1 MAAHTEWVSRRH
13 VLLALLVVVL
23 WGVNFV
29 VVETGLRSF
38 PPFLFVALRYTLT
51 VLPLVFLVPR
61 PRARLR
67 HVVIVGLFLGVGQFG
82 LLFVG
87 MNTGMPPGLSSLV
100 LQCQAIFTVGFG
112 LVVIKER
119 PTTHQ
124 LVGLLVAASGIVVI
138 AVSRGMRT
146 DLVPLLLVVGAG
158 ASWAAG
164 NIATRIATR
173 SAATPQT
180 AVDPQRMRHPRLG
193 DRAGEGFRLLIWSS
207 LVPPLPLLALSL
219 GFEGPGTVG
228 HALTSLS
235 WTGVGALLYLVVLAT
250 LVGFGIWLSLLRRY
264 PAAAVAPFSM
274 LVPIVGITTAWLV
287 NGEQMTLAE
296 AAGGVLVLL
305 GLAVLNRLVG
315 WRRLRVREA

>member
-1 MAAHTEWVSRRH
+1 M
-13 VLLALLVVVL
+13 LLALLVVVL

-38 PPFLFVALRYTLT
+38 PPFLFVALRYTLA

-61 PRARLR
+61 PRARPL
-67 HVVIVGLFLGVGQFG
+67 HVLIVGLFLGVGQFG

-100 LQCQAIFTVGFG
+100 LQCQAIFTVAFGF
-112 LVVIKER
+112 VAIKER
-119 PTTHQ
+119 PTPHQ

-138 AVSRGMRT
+138 AVSRGLRT
-146 DLVPLLLVVGAG
+146 DLVPLLLVIGAA
-158 ASWAAG
+158 ASWGAG

-173 SAATPQT
+173 SAATPSA
-180 AVDPQRMRHPRLG
+180 AVDAQQRRRPG

-207 LVPPLPLLALSL
+207 LVPPIPMFALSL
-219 GFEGPGTVG
+219 GFEGTGAIG

-287 NGEQMTLAE
+287 YGERMTLAE
-296 AAGGVLVLL
+296 AVGGVLVLL

-315 WRRLRVREA
+315 LRRLRVREA